1 MSKIEESKPKPK
13 SLLRTQME
21 NIEKKRNNPKGYTNP
36 PRKGIYLD
44 GPSDRA
50 IEYILKGKT
59 VIGT

>member
-1 MSKIEESKPKPK
+1 
-13 SLLRTQME
+13 ME

-44 GPSDRA
+44 GPSDKA

-59 VIGT
+59 VVGT